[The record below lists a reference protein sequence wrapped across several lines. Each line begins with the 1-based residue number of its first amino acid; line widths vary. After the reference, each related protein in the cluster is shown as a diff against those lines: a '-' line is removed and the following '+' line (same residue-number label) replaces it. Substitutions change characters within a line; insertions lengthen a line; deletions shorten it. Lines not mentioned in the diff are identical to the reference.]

1 MVRRRDNGLW
11 DLPGGRVEVGVA
23 TEDAARR
30 ELHEDTGMTAGPL
43 RLLGVF
49 SGPDTLHTYPDGN
62 VVAWVSVLYLCRE
75 FAGGVR
81 AADDAA
87 GVCWCAPDAPA
98 GGTGPAT
105 AAYLRLLLTPDLQTP
120 GVQAYCVG
128 GPAPVDRF
136 KFPRTAHHPDRY
148 DGPPVRVLSGIYNG
162 TGRSRA
168 AGCSG
173 LGGRRAVGQVW
184 SGPPGHQP

>member
-11 DLPGGRVEVGVA
+11 DLPGGRVEVGEA

-30 ELHEDTGMTAGPL
+30 ELHEETGIAAGAL
-43 RLLGVF
+43 SLLGVF

-75 FAGGVR
+75 FTGEAR

-87 GVCWCAPDAPA
+87 GACWCAPDAPA
-98 GGTGPAT
+98 GPLSVAA

-120 GVQAYCVG
+120 DLQTHGV
-128 GPAPVDRF
+128 
-136 KFPRTAHHPDRY
+136 
-148 DGPPVRVLSGIYNG
+148 
-162 TGRSRA
+162 
-168 AGCSG
+168 
-173 LGGRRAVGQVW
+173 
-184 SGPPGHQP
+184 